1 MAQKWSTRAAGNTV
15 TAIPAG
21 AKIPLLTGVPDNEWI
36 TAEDAAA
43 DSVFSALYQASDATL
58 TSLSALGTA
67 ADRFAYTTGVD
78 VWAEATVT
86 AFARTMLDDA
96 NAAAVR
102 GTIGLSASDS
112 VVFDGLAVT
121 SGLNA
126 DLDLNA
132 YSLTEVGD
140 ITFKTG
146 AAGGTLRTGTSAAD
160 KFILEAYKT
169 GAGAGYLNVLRLDA
183 GDPIIVTFNPD
194 SSGNVDIRF
203 NGQNVANLLKITAAT
218 DTVSLAGALTSTAA
232 GTFAGLTVNGNITI
246 TGTVD
251 GVDVAVLRSDHDTH
265 VANASNPHSV
275 TPAQLGLVI
284 GMNVQA
290 YSANLDAVA
299 ASPLTAITAAST
311 YETIA
316 NVAAHT
322 GNTGNPHG
330 VTASQ
335 VGLGSVENTA
345 LSTWAGSANITA
357 LGTITTGS
365 IPWARL
371 TDVATQSP
379 TFAGLTVTGMLAPS
393 TVTVALDSGNS
404 QTWVTAIEN
413 YGGDCT
419 IIVSGLVTGSAAS
432 CGILVQEGTTG
443 LSSDILTHD
452 GVELQFRII
461 TDDLQVA
468 SISPGLE
475 GASVKVTALKLG

>member
-102 GTIGLSASDS
+102 GTIGLSVSDA
-112 VVFDGLAVT
+112 AV
-121 SGLNA
+121 
-126 DLDLNA
+126 
-132 YSLTEVGD
+132 
-140 ITFKTG
+140 
-146 AAGGTLRTGTSAAD
+146 
-160 KFILEAYKT
+160 
-169 GAGAGYLNVLRLDA
+169 
-183 GDPIIVTFNPD
+183 
-194 SSGNVDIRF
+194 
-203 NGQNVANLLKITAAT
+203 
-218 DTVSLAGALTSTAA
+218 
-232 GTFAGLTVNGNITI
+232 FAGLTVNGNITV

-251 GVDVAVLRSDHDTH
+251 GIDVAVLRSDHDTH

>member
-1 MAQKWSTRAAGNTV
+1 
-15 TAIPAG
+15 
-21 AKIPLLTGVPDNEWI
+21 
-36 TAEDAAA
+36 
-43 DSVFSALYQASDATL
+43 
-58 TSLSALGTA
+58 
-67 ADRFAYTTGVD
+67 
-78 VWAEATVT
+78 
-86 AFARTMLDDA
+86 
-96 NAAAVR
+96 
-102 GTIGLSASDS
+102 
-112 VVFDGLAVT
+112 
-121 SGLNA
+121 
-126 DLDLNA
+126 
-132 YSLTEVGD
+132 
-140 ITFKTG
+140 
-146 AAGGTLRTGTSAAD
+146 
-160 KFILEAYKT
+160 
-169 GAGAGYLNVLRLDA
+169 
-183 GDPIIVTFNPD
+183 
-194 SSGNVDIRF
+194 
-203 NGQNVANLLKITAAT
+203 
-218 DTVSLAGALTSTAA
+218 
-232 GTFAGLTVNGNITI
+232 
-246 TGTVD
+246 
-251 GVDVAVLRSDHDTH
+251 
-265 VANASNPHSV
+265 
-275 TPAQLGLVI
+275 
-284 GMNVQA
+284 MNVQA